1 MNREAGDDI
10 YDLLAR
16 KREEILALAQKR
28 GAKNIRVFG
37 SVSRHDA
44 HPGSDID
51 LLIDLEPGRSLFDI
65 GGLSMDLSE
74 LLQHPVDVV
83 TESGLRERI
92 RARVLQE
99 ARPL

>member
-1 MNREAGDDI
+1 MNMEDRGDI

-28 GAKNIRVFG
+28 GARNVRVFG
-37 SVSRHDA
+37 SVSRHEARPD
-44 HPGSDID
+44 SDID
-51 LLIDLEPGRSLFDI
+51 LLIDLEPGRSLLDV
-65 GGLSMDLSE
+65 GGLSMDLTS

-99 ARPL
+99 ARSL

>member
-1 MNREAGDDI
+1 MEDSSDI

-16 KREEILALAQKR
+16 KRGEILALAQKR
-28 GAKNIRVFG
+28 GARNVRVFG
-37 SVSRHDA
+37 SVSRHEA
-44 HPGSDID
+44 RPGSDID
-51 LLIDLEPGRSLFDI
+51 LLIDLEPGRSLLDV
-65 GGLSMDLSE
+65 GGLSMDLAE

>member
-1 MNREAGDDI
+1 MEAGDDI
-10 YDLLAR
+10 YDLVAR
-16 KREEILALAQKR
+16 KRDEILALAQKR
-28 GAKNIRVFG
+28 GARNVRVFG

-44 HPGSDID
+44 RPDSDID
-51 LLIDLEPGRSLFDI
+51 LLIDLEPGRSLFDV
-65 GGLSMDLSE
+65 GGLSMDLTD

-92 RARVLQE
+92 RTRVLQE